1 MKVAAE
7 GWLLALFESSA
18 AAQLAFGADWMT
30 AVTLAI
36 LMEVHPT
43 LSALMAAP
51 GVYVTTIA
59 VGAAVYLIIGMGVVQ
74 LWAQPV
80 DGRGRRLDPGA
91 VRAADADRL
100 LVLRALVRGVEIR
113 QVRTA

>member
-1 MKVAAE
+1 MRVAAG
-7 GWLLALFESSA
+7 GWLFALFESSA

-30 AVTLAI
+30 AAALAMLI
-36 LMEVHPT
+36 EVHPT

-51 GVYVTTIA
+51 GLDVATVGA
-59 VGAAVYLIIGMGVVQ
+59 GAAVYLIIGMGAVQ

-80 DGRGRRLDPGA
+80 DGRGRRLDPGDP
-91 VRAADADRL
+91 RAAETERL
-100 LVLRALVRGVEIR
+100 LVLRARVRGVEIR